1 VKRVD
6 VAPEPKPVTVTT
18 GPKTG
23 QRSPKTGRS
32 TSPQPR
38 VAPPPVEPP
47 PPVVLRKVSINA
59 TPWAYFTIDG
69 GATRHETM
77 KTVQLAPGKHRI
89 HFSNPVLKI
98 ERDVTIDVPADR
110 DTSHVERL
118 APP

>member
-1 VKRVD
+1 VQHVD
-6 VAPEPKPVTVTT
+6 VVAPTSPRSGQT

-23 QRSPKTGRS
+23 QKSPKTGRS
-32 TSPQPR
+32 APPQPR
-38 VAPPPVEPP
+38 TAPPTPGE

-69 GATRHETM
+69 GAVRHETM